1 MILQNRDMENRDAAV
16 DFMRRNPERFIESN
30 TDISWVAYLISKA
43 TEGTHCDH
51 LIIQA
56 AADRFNLRICITES
70 NPTFPGFTVVKS
82 INS

>member
-1 MILQNRDMENRDAAV
+1 M
-16 DFMRRNPERFIESN
+16 
-30 TDISWVAYLISKA
+30 SWDAYLISKV